1 MFFISQNCDFENN
14 LSLNKL
20 FWFCTL
26 LRDMVD
32 PRIITT
38 LGVLLGFDITT
49 PSAFTGEDESEEM
62 ETDSPPPQT
71 SADSKSAS
79 SPNPNSPDSSA
90 PSSSE
95 KVNSKVMSL
104 DRAILTKENH
114 WCPCTSPL
122 SCWEILVL
130 YGIVTVVFFL
140 SCQALEEKE
149 KGNAAYK
156 KKDFEV
162 ALGHYSA
169 AIELD
174 PTNITFRNN
183 RAGGKSRYFDWS
195 SSL

>member
-1 MFFISQNCDFENN
+1 
-14 LSLNKL
+14 
-20 FWFCTL
+20 
-26 LRDMVD
+26 MVD

-90 PSSSE
+90 PSSSD

-104 DRAILTKENH
+104 GRAILTKENH

-122 SCWEILVL
+122 SC
-130 YGIVTVVFFL
+130 
-140 SCQALEEKE
+140 
-149 KGNAAYK
+149 
-156 KKDFEV
+156 
-162 ALGHYSA
+162 
-169 AIELD
+169 
-174 PTNITFRNN
+174 
-183 RAGGKSRYFDWS
+183 
-195 SSL
+195 

>member
-1 MFFISQNCDFENN
+1 
-14 LSLNKL
+14 
-20 FWFCTL
+20 
-26 LRDMVD
+26 MVD

-62 ETDSPPPQT
+62 ETDSLPPQT

-122 SCWEILVL
+122 SC
-130 YGIVTVVFFL
+130 
-140 SCQALEEKE
+140 
-149 KGNAAYK
+149 
-156 KKDFEV
+156 
-162 ALGHYSA
+162 
-169 AIELD
+169 
-174 PTNITFRNN
+174 
-183 RAGGKSRYFDWS
+183 
-195 SSL
+195 

>member
-1 MFFISQNCDFENN
+1 M
-14 LSLNKL
+14 
-20 FWFCTL
+20 
-26 LRDMVD
+26 D

-104 DRAILTKENH
+104 DKSYTNKREPLVSMYITFILLRN
-114 WCPCTSPL
+114 L
-122 SCWEILVL
+122 S
-130 YGIVTVVFFL
+130 VVWDCYSCFL
-140 SCQALEEKE
+140 SFMS
-149 KGNAAYK
+149 G
-156 KKDFEV
+156 
-162 ALGHYSA
+162 S
-169 AIELD
+169 
-174 PTNITFRNN
+174 
-183 RAGGKSRYFDWS
+183 
-195 SSL
+195 

>member
-1 MFFISQNCDFENN
+1 
-14 LSLNKL
+14 
-20 FWFCTL
+20 
-26 LRDMVD
+26 MVD

-49 PSAFTGEDESEEM
+49 PSAFTGEDENEEM

-122 SCWEILVL
+122 SC
-130 YGIVTVVFFL
+130 
-140 SCQALEEKE
+140 
-149 KGNAAYK
+149 
-156 KKDFEV
+156 
-162 ALGHYSA
+162 
-169 AIELD
+169 
-174 PTNITFRNN
+174 
-183 RAGGKSRYFDWS
+183 
-195 SSL
+195 

>member
-1 MFFISQNCDFENN
+1 
-14 LSLNKL
+14 
-20 FWFCTL
+20 
-26 LRDMVD
+26 MVD

-62 ETDSPPPQT
+62 ETNSPPECTGEDESEEMETDSPPPQT

-79 SPNPNSPDSSA
+79 FPNPNSPDSSV

-122 SCWEILVL
+122 SC
-130 YGIVTVVFFL
+130 
-140 SCQALEEKE
+140 
-149 KGNAAYK
+149 
-156 KKDFEV
+156 
-162 ALGHYSA
+162 
-169 AIELD
+169 
-174 PTNITFRNN
+174 
-183 RAGGKSRYFDWS
+183 
-195 SSL
+195 